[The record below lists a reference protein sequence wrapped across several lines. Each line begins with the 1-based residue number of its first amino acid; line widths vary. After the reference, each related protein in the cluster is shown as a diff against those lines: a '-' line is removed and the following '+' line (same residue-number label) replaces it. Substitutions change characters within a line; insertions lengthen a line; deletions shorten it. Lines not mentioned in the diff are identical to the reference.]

1 MANNV
6 KYFVAKYGGAGK
18 LAALDEGVERHG
30 GHERHERVQGGIEY
44 NLNGGHNFCFSLRG
58 GAYVGAIAHPVTP
71 TL

>member
-6 KYFVAKYGGAGK
+6 KYFVAKYGGAGR
-18 LAALDEGVERHG
+18 LAARDEGVERHG

-58 GAYVGAIAHPVTP
+58 GRTWV
-71 TL
+71 L